1 MPKRKQSAIDAP
13 KKFTSISIGVEVHCS
28 DGIGGRVTRVITDP
42 ASRRGMDLVV
52 REEKW
57 PHTRRLVPIKWI
69 VEATDTQIRLGC
81 TKDELAKMGALV
93 EINAYQKRYPPVSG
107 CGDGH
112 ILWPHS
118 FSVSAKPG
126 PSKRPT
132 NDGAYENKK
141 EQ

>member
-13 KKFTSISIGVEVHCS
+13 KKFTSISIGVNVHCS

-69 VEATDTQIRLGC
+69 VEATGTRIRLGC

-107 CGDGH
+107 CEDRH
-112 ILWPHS
+112 ILRPHS

>member
-57 PHTRRLVPIKWI
+57 PR
-69 VEATDTQIRLGC
+69 
-81 TKDELAKMGALV
+81 
-93 EINAYQKRYPPVSG
+93 
-107 CGDGH
+107 
-112 ILWPHS
+112 
-118 FSVSAKPG
+118 
-126 PSKRPT
+126 
-132 NDGAYENKK
+132 
-141 EQ
+141 